1 MEHVF
6 NDALESASLLNN
18 TFANTTEEE
27 VEVDGHKYKV
37 EKSLIKT
44 KDEDR
49 NSTLLIEAISSVS
62 EDEPKK
68 NRTEVKI
75 PIECFSTLRSCV

>member
-6 NDALESASLLNN
+6 KETLEEAALLNN

-37 EKSLIKT
+37 QKSLIKT
-44 KDEDR
+44 GDQDK

-68 NRTEVKI
+68 NITKRSNPDSE
-75 PIECFSTLRSCV
+75 PIQ